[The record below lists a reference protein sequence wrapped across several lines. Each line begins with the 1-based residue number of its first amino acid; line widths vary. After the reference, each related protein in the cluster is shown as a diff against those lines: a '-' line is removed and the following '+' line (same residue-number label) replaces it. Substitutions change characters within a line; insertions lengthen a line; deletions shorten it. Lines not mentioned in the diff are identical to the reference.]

1 MTGEMKCN
9 GYPTIIMMTLCY
21 SAAHN
26 GNVFMI
32 RVKAKSVDYLT
43 LVGTNC
49 KRLMLKLMP
58 LEN

>member
-9 GYPTIIMMTLCY
+9 GYPTIMMKLCY
-21 SAAHN
+21 SAAHS

-49 KRLMLKLMP
+49 KRLMLKLMT
-58 LEN
+58 LDN

>member
-1 MTGEMKCN
+1 MTVEMKCN
-9 GYPTIIMMTLCY
+9 GYPTIMMKLCY

-32 RVKAKSVDYLT
+32 KSISVDYLT

-49 KRLMLKLMP
+49 KRLMLKLMT